1 MRDGGVNDWN
11 KWQLRYDRMF
21 DRIMDNSKV
30 LKTTG
35 MKQSDLTTLY
45 DGLSREKKTILERP

>member
-1 MRDGGVNDWN
+1 
-11 KWQLRYDRMF
+11 MF

-30 LKTTG
+30 LKVTG
-35 MKQSDLTTLY
+35 MKQSDLITLY